1 MQSSTR
7 KPVFVVHGI
16 SQHRLPDLLQVA
28 DAVDAVCLGS
38 CRIQRRQEHPRK
50 NGDDRYHDQELYQGK
65 NPYFYPAKEESRTEN
80 REVRSRKTLEQSN
93 IKTFE

>member
-16 SQHRLPDLLQVA
+16 SQHRLPDLFQVA

-38 CRIQRRQEHPRK
+38 CRIQRWQEHPRK
-50 NGDDRYHDQELYQGK
+50 NGDDRDTVTLKKWIFYGK
-65 NPYFYPAKEESRTEN
+65 
-80 REVRSRKTLEQSN
+80 LWQ
-93 IKTFE
+93 